1 MSKYLPK
8 FICAASLC
16 SLLAIAPFASKA
28 GTVYC
33 TNCSNT
39 ALQSLEYALAS
50 SQLAE
55 LKTAYDQYVAQTAYQ
70 LTLVSQTLQQYQN
83 MVQNTLTL
91 PAAVISEINSE
102 LSKLS
107 QITSALNTLRN
118 DITGMASVFDAL
130 YQTQDELDKL
140 ASLPNDLSSGKRVTY
155 QGYWDKWAARVDEST
170 KATFQLTGKQLN
182 DLVNSGETETYINTL
197 LTTPEGQQQAL
208 MAGNQLAALQIQE
221 SRQLRELI
229 ATKFQSDIAIQQKAE
244 KENQMT
250 ETQNRQLLDFDGLD
264 FTPREITLY

>member
-1 MSKYLPK
+1 MSKPLPK
-8 FICAASLC
+8 FICAAFLC
-16 SLLAIAPFASKA
+16 SMLAFAPSSHAD
-28 GTVYC
+28 TVYC

-39 ALQSLEYALAS
+39 AIQNLEHAIAT

-55 LKTAYDQYVAQTAYQ
+55 LKTAYDQYVQQTAHQ

-91 PAAVISEINSE
+91 PASVISEINAE

-118 DITGMASVFDAL
+118 DIVGMGTVFDSL
-130 YQTQDELDKL
+130 YKTQDELDKL
-140 ASLPNDLSSGKRVTY
+140 ASLPNALSSGKRVTY
-155 QGYWDKWAARVDEST
+155 QGYWDTWANRVDEST
-170 KATFQLTGKQLN
+170 RATFQLTGKQLN
-182 DLVNSGETETYINTL
+182 DLVNSGETETYINKL

-229 ATKFQSDIAIQQKAE
+229 ATKFQSDIASQQKRE
-244 KENQMT
+244 KEAQYSQM
-250 ETQNRQLLDFDGLD
+250 EKRRHYNFEGLNL
-264 FTPREITLY
+264 TPKDDPSF